1 MPDLMVIDKETAPSR
16 AKQVVKNRD
25 ILVGG
30 TRPLQRRVCM
40 IDVEHD
46 GCVAS
51 TGYNIVRVEDPRVY
65 DRLIYHILNANDFYD
80 YIKPMSE
87 DKAGYPSI
95 TDGEMKT
102 YSISIPTDLAL
113 QKKVADILD
122 RFDTL
127 TTDISDGLPAEIK
140 MRHQQYEYYRDKLL
154 TFKRLEDK
162 AV

>member
-1 MPDLMVIDKETAPSR
+1 
-16 AKQVVKNRD
+16 
-25 ILVGG
+25 
-30 TRPLQRRVCM
+30 M
-40 IDVEHD
+40 I
-46 GCVAS
+46 
-51 TGYNIVRVEDPRVY
+51 
-65 DRLIYHILNANDFYD
+65 
-80 YIKPMSE
+80 K